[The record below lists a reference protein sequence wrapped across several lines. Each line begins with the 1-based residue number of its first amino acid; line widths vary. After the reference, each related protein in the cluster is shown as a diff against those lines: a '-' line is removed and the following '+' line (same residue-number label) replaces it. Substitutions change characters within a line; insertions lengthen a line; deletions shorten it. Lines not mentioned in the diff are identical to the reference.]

1 MINFKKFPDLLAP
14 AIVQDA
20 DTNVVLMLG
29 YMNEESLQKTRDTK
43 RVTFFSRDRQKL
55 WTKGETSGNYLIL
68 KSILEDCD
76 NDTLLIKA
84 IPTGPVCHT
93 GNDTCFDEKNAKNF
107 LPVLQEIIESRKNKL
122 PENSYVASLFKKGIP
137 AIAQKVGEEA
147 TEVVIEAERQG
158 RIVFE
163 RSGRFIVS
171 LSGFAERQRVFAGES
186 FEGIGREASEERIG
200 GMQIKTHLHL
210 AII

>member
-1 MINFKKFPDLLAP
+1 
-14 AIVQDA
+14 
-20 DTNVVLMLG
+20 
-29 YMNEESLQKTRDTK
+29 
-43 RVTFFSRDRQKL
+43 L

-147 TEVVIEAERQG
+147 TEVVIEAMRDKEELFLNEAADLLFHYL
-158 RIVFE
+158 VM
-163 RSGRFIVS
+163 
-171 LSGFAERQRVFAGES
+171 LSGKGYSLERVLKVL
-186 FEGIGREASEERIG
+186 EERHQKRG
-200 GMQIKTHLHL
+200 
-210 AII
+210 

>member
-84 IPTGPVCHT
+84 KPTGPVCHT
-93 GNDTCFDEKNAKNF
+93 GNDTCFDEKNAKKF
-107 LPVLQEIIESRKNKL
+107 LPVLQEIIESRKNEL

-147 TEVVIEAERQG
+147 TEVVIEAMRDKEELFLNEAADLLFHYL
-158 RIVFE
+158 VL
-163 RSGRFIVS
+163 
-171 LSGFAERQRVFAGES
+171 LSGKGYSLERVLKVL
-186 FEGIGREASEERIG
+186 EERHQKRG
-200 GMQIKTHLHL
+200 
-210 AII
+210 

>member
-43 RVTFFSRDRQKL
+43 RVTFFSRDRQRL

-147 TEVVIEAERQG
+147 TEVVIEAMRDKEELFLNEAADLLFHYL
-158 RIVFE
+158 VL
-163 RSGRFIVS
+163 
-171 LSGFAERQRVFAGES
+171 LSGKGYSLERVLKVL
-186 FEGIGREASEERIG
+186 EERHQKRG
-200 GMQIKTHLHL
+200 
-210 AII
+210 

>member
-147 TEVVIEAERQG
+147 TEVVIEAMRDKEELFLNEAADLLFHYL
-158 RIVFE
+158 VL
-163 RSGRFIVS
+163 
-171 LSGFAERQRVFAGES
+171 LSGKGYSLERVLKVL
-186 FEGIGREASEERIG
+186 EERHQKRG
-200 GMQIKTHLHL
+200 
-210 AII
+210 

>member
-147 TEVVIEAERQG
+147 TEVVIEAMRDKEELFLNEAADLLFHYL
-158 RIVFE
+158 VM
-163 RSGRFIVS
+163 
-171 LSGFAERQRVFAGES
+171 LSGKGYSLERVLKVL
-186 FEGIGREASEERIG
+186 EERHQKRG
-200 GMQIKTHLHL
+200 
-210 AII
+210 

>member
-1 MINFKKFPDLLAP
+1 MMINFKKFPDLLAP

-147 TEVVIEAERQG
+147 TEVVIEAMRDKEELFLNEAADLLFHYL
-158 RIVFE
+158 VL
-163 RSGRFIVS
+163 
-171 LSGFAERQRVFAGES
+171 LSGKGYSLERVLKVL
-186 FEGIGREASEERIG
+186 EERHQKRG
-200 GMQIKTHLHL
+200 
-210 AII
+210 

>member
-93 GNDTCFDEKNAKNF
+93 GNDTCFDEKNAKKF
-107 LPVLQEIIESRKNKL
+107 LPVLQEIIESRKNEL

-147 TEVVIEAERQG
+147 TEVVIEAMRDKEELFLNEAADLLFHYL
-158 RIVFE
+158 VL
-163 RSGRFIVS
+163 
-171 LSGFAERQRVFAGES
+171 LSGKGYSLERVLKVL
-186 FEGIGREASEERIG
+186 EERHQKRG
-200 GMQIKTHLHL
+200 
-210 AII
+210 